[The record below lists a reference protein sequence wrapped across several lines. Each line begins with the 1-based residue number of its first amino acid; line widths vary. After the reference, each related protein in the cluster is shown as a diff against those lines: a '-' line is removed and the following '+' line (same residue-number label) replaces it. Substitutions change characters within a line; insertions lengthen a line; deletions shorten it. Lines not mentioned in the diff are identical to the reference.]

1 MPTHRRVSG
10 SGSRVPRSSTP
21 RFGSSLEH
29 RDENRRQSSSAPLVG
44 PSGAAT
50 GWTNAEL
57 PLIAAQGEALGYR
70 NVLRCSFEQ
79 SHAGDSAQT
88 REAVPQRHHHRS
100 KPKREVH

>member
-10 SGSRVPRSSTP
+10 SGSRVPRIKKP
-21 RFGSSLEH
+21 RFGSSLAH
-29 RDENRRQSSSAPLVG
+29 REENPRQSSSAPLDG
-44 PSGAAT
+44 HSRAAT

-88 REAVPQRHHHRS
+88 REAVPQRFHPS
-100 KPKREVH
+100 KKEVF